1 MATYIPKELVFP
13 LALTT
18 SSTLVYTASGVTGII
33 KTFLFNVLVTPQ
45 RVTLLR
51 NVAGTALVGEE
62 IVTPGYPLR
71 FKGWWVIPQSD
82 TLYASATL
90 ITPNAPNFGAW
101 GYEYS

>member
-1 MATYIPKELVFP
+1 MATYTPKELVFP

-62 IVTPGYPLR
+62 LVAPGYPHR
-71 FKGWWVIPQSD
+71 FKGVVGDTPIRHPLCKCYLNYPQR
-82 TLYASATL
+82 
-90 ITPNAPNFGAW
+90 P
-101 GYEYS
+101 